1 MLGLLNFDLLEL
13 FLLIGILTGGGPYV
27 VRNVYDFT
35 VFVSF

>member
-1 MLGLLNFDLLEL
+1 MLGLLKFDLLVL
-13 FLLIGILTGGGPYV
+13 FLLFGFLTGGGPYV